1 MWGQRG
7 LGAQHLPTN
16 IAGKYKDT
24 GQKKLSNLSPL
35 HSLQNHESDKQWI
48 TSVSLPINTCIVFL
62 PLNLIIVDVIVLVTN
77 TLNLF

>member
-24 GQKKLSNLSPL
+24 GQKKLRNLSPL
-35 HSLQNHESDKQWI
+35 HSLQNHESV
-48 TSVSLPINTCIVFL
+48 TSNQHLYCFL
-62 PLNLIIVDVIVLVTN
+62 ASESVYS
-77 TLNLF
+77 